1 MRYMAN
7 YGKKP
12 PGSGRK
18 AGVPNLP
25 TQKLSEKAAALGI
38 DPFEVLLLFAKGDW
52 AALGYETGE
61 RLKSAGEH
69 GDVYEF
75 TISPD
80 LRARAARDACDY
92 LYPRRK
98 AVALTDADGG
108 NPFKTFTE
116 MVLEAAKE
124 K

>member
-1 MRYMAN
+1 MPN
-7 YGKKP
+7 VSGKKT

-25 TQKLSEKAAALGI
+25 TKTLVEKAAAMGC
-38 DPFEVLLLFAKGDW
+38 DPFEILLHFARGDW

-61 RLKSAGEH
+61 RVKSFSEH